1 MVSYKLIHQKVDV
14 TLDFDNYTLK
24 GSTHLKLRKI
34 DGTGFERVQNDEKYM
49 IPVSLPLVG
58 NSVYKRVLLDDSE
71 VQYVVLKPV
80 DNAIKSKILE
90 ESYNGVDLMSYE
102 GLHLSVQSLNDSIM
116 YIEIDPAKLEFG
128 LDIFFDYYD
137 MTAMNSEIYFEKHW
151 ILPRASTNYREYKLL
166 VSAKSSYCWFPTF
179 FNQEHRCFKYEF
191 NVTVP
196 VDYNVICGFPVREG
210 LGERQVTQYMTTKTF
225 RFASFNVTDHEL
237 SMNNADFSLG
247 VQKFDVNGTDRAQ
260 TSGVALYESFGLFA
274 GQFDFRDG
282 LRVDKKEEI
291 PEELDSDEELVQMS
305 KSTFELKTNSKLIY
319 VTLRGFGYLLE
330 PTNIAT
336 TLCLETYKT
345 VLEMELCGLYLL
357 FLPTGTFPESMDSSS
372 CLRSQNHVDF
382 KRCSGFTAS
391 ENYLFCSFMDPMT
404 RMYHDLYYKSGGNM
418 VVYSLEVL
426 HSYTDLTHDPKCVD
440 KRIAIATGLSS
451 LYVRKVHNAAR
462 HLHLNLMLQTYLVD
476 QFIKRNLGATEHKL
490 RLWSRRELFA
500 TMVELLGDYY
510 PLTVPTDGNASD
522 DNSSLWKGAPVKDQ
536 KSTSEKRKARERHSH
551 MSDISEQVLMED
563 VVFMLKCQ
571 LIPSVLESI
580 IANTSFLTESF
591 IVTLFKRFLSKC
603 SGRPKSGNQSEGTSG
618 TFEESDN
625 NNSSGDVNN
634 CVGDGNSFTGSQ
646 TLVDA
651 NEALDNSVNA
661 GVTAGSSA
669 AGSVVTKANS
679 SASGAPS
686 LDGHN
691 SATDDPNEEDDNIWE
706 WLLREVL
713 ARYVLFWN
721 SKPQNRL
728 NKDKKLAVEMGVQ
741 GILRKGEEHDQLRVC
756 ITNLQNL
763 VKSYIYGTG
772 CPQISMGLILQL
784 QRKGTSMDHLSF
796 RVDVNSLQPPLDIND
811 QGQTKYTL
819 VEITSQS
826 AKNLYNIYSKL
837 LQLTHYTQQSNSDIG
852 DDVVVYKMLLNI
864 FNVTTVGPKD
874 DIVDFGDQRD
884 NMGLMS
890 FSEIGLLKKKMCLHQ
905 TFFDSVDMIGRDGN
919 FVMGFG
925 YIGNYPWP
933 FCLGYGPLWDC
944 VEMLKNSLDINKI
957 TDLLIDNGTN
967 YCGTTIK
974 SDYKLQFNP
983 GQIPIATSGGM
994 PYWKLVLVQQ
1004 SLIQNGNEK
1013 TEDKSILCLSGGY
1026 AKKWMFYLISDI
1038 VEDDGVRESIKLLGE
1053 LVPVSYNVNPRATRG
1068 RKKVALKGIAE
1079 DLEKDLQNSAVGP
1092 FTNNTGSNTYLGLYS
1107 ECDRHLVEWMKQLY
1121 MSLHPELTQ
1130 LDNRSI
1136 VAKICSKTRLPL
1148 LWIRVDSAFSML
1160 ARIRRCQSGSMWE
1173 QQLQSDNNIYSL
1185 IEACQALGSF
1195 GKSEYISDNPLAES
1209 ACKRLDAVVKKQKA
1223 HPFIRARCVYSLV
1236 CLYNRDPRQ
1245 HTYLYGFFT
1254 KYLTRLA
1261 NLSIHPAEARF
1272 IAEFYKALCLLR
1284 NEQGFT
1290 PEFVL
1295 DILSNTIENL
1305 TGPSTLTQA
1314 TNLMESA
1321 SYLNPPDVTHTPGGG
1336 TGHNSVFNL
1345 WDYLWHMFRLDG
1357 IPGSCSPGRALT
1369 SKFLLCLSRQPVFLK
1384 LCVERFKNERDLG
1397 FDFDPLLFLP
1407 LRQHVNHKFQS
1418 AFELSQSYNS
1428 ILVQRAAIR
1437 LALQL
1442 LLQCSYRFK
1451 LSVPEGLVGFSTGD
1465 SAARSSNDNTNSS
1478 ADRVGA
1484 DANGNGTNRNTNGGT
1499 NKGEVGATTVSSGSN
1514 SSVSINEATGVDGNA
1529 NEGASSFKHGYGT
1542 PNNVAANG
1550 HGLNGTGTNGLLDSG
1565 SAFTADHAIVS
1576 SVFGD
1581 ADNINNPDHHSFNV
1595 MADSS
1600 SSNTTPSN
1608 SEVHV
1613 ETSPNASA
1621 AGFRRANR
1629 TNSEAAFEYLLVNE
1643 LFNEGVD
1650 ATIEA
1655 VEPERRLRLLHQ
1667 TAGLL
1672 ECVKCAC
1679 FLFHVARSPELK
1691 IAVWEMFHNVL
1702 FETCMSKPIL
1712 FLNLS
1717 SDTLER
1723 ARRYM
1728 LVILKKASVSKLP
1741 FYLKLFPK
1749 IHKAYSLLFG
1759 FGTLF
1764 PKDPKPDKN
1773 FVNQRIYRLTSGL
1786 SMPKIASF
1794 KRAYGEGES
1803 GSGDDWQNVALEAVR
1818 ALKEIR
1824 QSHWFH
1830 KDPEKE
1836 FKGYRSLI
1844 KKPIWL
1850 NKIEQKALNR
1860 SYTIPMQFKADI
1872 ALLFKNAKL
1881 YNKVDTIPY
1890 KDAVMLEEQ
1899 FDTLWPCIVKAFQK
1913 KARMAVANQ

>member
-24 GSTHLKLRKI
+24 GFTHLKLRKI
-34 DGTGFERVQNDEKYM
+34 DGNGVERVQNDEKYM

-90 ESYNGVDLMSYE
+90 NSYNGVDLMSYE

-166 VSAKSSYCWFPTF
+166 VSAKSSNCWFPTF

-196 VDYNVICGFPVREG
+196 VDYNVICGFPMREG
-210 LGERQVTQYMTTKTF
+210 LGERQVTQYMTTKTY

-237 SMNNADFSLG
+237 SMNNSEFSMG
-247 VQKFDVNGTDRAQ
+247 VQKFELNGTDRAQ
-260 TSGVALYESFGLFA
+260 TLGGALYESFGIFA

-282 LRVDKKEEI
+282 LRVEKKEEI
-291 PEELDSDEELVQMS
+291 PEEVDSDEELVQMS

-330 PTNIAT
+330 PTNVAT
-336 TLCLETYKT
+336 TLCLETYKS
-345 VLEMELCGLYLL
+345 VLEMEMCGLYLL
-357 FLPTGTFPESMDSSS
+357 FLPNGTFPESMDLSS

-418 VVYSLEVL
+418 VVYSLDVL
-426 HSYTDLTHDPKCVD
+426 HSFTDLTHDPKCVD

-451 LYVRKVHNAAR
+451 LYVRKVDNAAKY
-462 HLHLNLMLQTYLVD
+462 LHLNLMLQSYLVD
-476 QFIKRNLGATEHKL
+476 QFIKRNLGTTEHKL

-500 TMVELLGDYY
+500 TMVELVGDYY
-510 PLTVPTDGNASD
+510 PLTVATDGNSS
-522 DNSSLWKGAPVKDQ
+522 DNSSLWKGAAVKED
-536 KSTSEKRKARERHSH
+536 KSAGEKAKKRDRPSHTSE
-551 MSDISEQVLMED
+551 ISEQVLMED

-580 IANTSFLTESF
+580 VANTSFLTESF
-591 IVTLFKRFLSKC
+591 IVTLFKRFLSKW
-603 SGRPKSGNQSEGTSG
+603 SGRPKSSKRSEGTSG
-618 TFEESDN
+618 TYDGSDN
-625 NNSSGDVNN
+625 NNVSGDVNSG
-634 CVGDGNSFTGSQ
+634 VGDGSSVTGNQ
-646 TLVDA
+646 
-651 NEALDNSVNA
+651 NSVNDATEGFDNSFHA
-661 GVTAGSSA
+661 GATAGASA
-669 AGSVVTKANS
+669 AASVVTKANS
-679 SASGAPS
+679 SASGDAS
-686 LDGHN
+686 VDGHN
-691 SATDDPNEEDDNIWE
+691 AANVDASKEDDNIWE

-741 GILRKGEEHDQLRVC
+741 GILRKGDEHDQLRVC

-819 VEITSQS
+819 IDITSQS

-837 LQLTHYTQQSNSDIG
+837 LQLTHYTQQSNSEIG
-852 DDVVVYKMLLNI
+852 EDAVVYKMLLNI
-864 FNVTTVGPKD
+864 FNVTTIGPKD

-944 VEMLKNSLDINKI
+944 VEMLKNSCDINKI

-974 SDYKLQFNP
+974 TDYKLQYNP

-1004 SLIQNGNEK
+1004 SLIQNETKK
-1013 TEDKSILCLSGGY
+1013 TEDKSMLCLSGGY

-1053 LVPVSYNVNPRATRG
+1053 LVPISYNVNPRATRG

-1079 DLEKDLQNSAVGP
+1079 DLEKDLQNSAVGT
-1092 FTNNTGSNTYLGLYS
+1092 FTTNTGSNTYLGLYS
-1107 ECDRHLVEWMKQLY
+1107 ECDRHLVEWMKHLY

-1148 LWIRVDSAFSML
+1148 LWIRVDSGFSML

-1223 HPFIRARCVYSLV
+1223 HPYIRARCVYSLV

-1245 HTYLYGFFT
+1245 HAYLYGFFT

-1272 IAEFYKALCLLR
+1272 ITEFYKAMCLLR

-1290 PEFVL
+1290 PDFVL

-1321 SYLNPPDVTHTPGGG
+1321 SYLNPPDVTHTSLGGI
-1336 TGHNSVFNL
+1336 GHNSVFNL
-1345 WDYLWHMFRLDG
+1345 WDYMWHMFRLDG
-1357 IPGSCSPGRALT
+1357 IPGSCSPGRALA

-1407 LRQHVNHKFQS
+1407 LRQHVKHKFQS
-1418 AFELSQSYNS
+1418 AFELSQNYNS
-1428 ILVQRAAIR
+1428 MLVQRAAIR

-1451 LSVPEGLVGFSTGD
+1451 LSVEASP
-1465 SAARSSNDNTNSS
+1465 NSS
-1478 ADRVGA
+1478 D
-1484 DANGNGTNRNTNGGT
+1484 
-1499 NKGEVGATTVSSGSN
+1499 
-1514 SSVSINEATGVDGNA
+1514 
-1529 NEGASSFKHGYGT
+1529 ASSRRAKYT
-1542 PNNVAANG
+1542 
-1550 HGLNGTGTNGLLDSG
+1550 
-1565 SAFTADHAIVS
+1565 
-1576 SVFGD
+1576 
-1581 ADNINNPDHHSFNV
+1581 
-1595 MADSS
+1595 
-1600 SSNTTPSN
+1600 N
-1608 SEVHV
+1608 SEV
-1613 ETSPNASA
+1613 
-1621 AGFRRANR
+1621 
-1629 TNSEAAFEYLLVNE
+1629 AFEYLLVNE
-1643 LFNEGVD
+1643 LFSEGVD
-1650 ATIEA
+1650 ATLEA
-1655 VEPERRLRLLHQ
+1655 VEPERRLRLLYQ

-1679 FLFHVARSPELK
+1679 FLFHVVRSPELK
-1691 IAVWEMFHNVL
+1691 IALWDMFYNVL
-1702 FETCMSKPIL
+1702 FDTCMSKPIL
-1712 FLNLS
+1712 FLNIS
-1717 SDTLER
+1717 SATLQR
-1723 ARRYM
+1723 SRRYM

-1773 FVNQRIYRLTSGL
+1773 FVNQRIHRLTSGL

-1836 FKGYRSLI
+1836 FKAYRSLI

-1860 SYTIPMQFKADI
+1860 AYTIPMQFKADI

-1913 KARMAVANQ
+1913 KARLAVASQ